1 MGGMKDNRDV
11 MGGEEISKSTIGGK
25 TSSRE

>member
-1 MGGMKDNRDV
+1 MKDDRDV

>member
-1 MGGMKDNRDV
+1 MKDNRDV